1 MRAATGPGR
10 AHFIRG
16 FKRTQTMHSDDK
28 LKLDDV
34 RVFNFDGYEREDI
47 HVCVRAL
54 ADAIAKSGNAQDRR
68 LGRHPAQDRMV
79 MHAVLSRV
87 ARLRQRMSSST
98 PATRRKPTTDQ
109 RRDVP

>member
-28 LKLDDV
+28 LKLDDL

-54 ADAIAKSGNAQDRR
+54 ESLIESFVERLSQIFMRR
-68 LGRHPAQDRMV
+68 VFHVR
-79 MHAVLSRV
+79 
-87 ARLRQRMSSST
+87 T
-98 PATRRKPTTDQ
+98 IC
-109 RRDVP
+109 